1 MWRDNPTNTIRFSL
15 CPNLCYVTKRIC
27 ELLNKSIKSNLIS
40 ALYNNFISKAMMLT
54 EIEIGWIPLQLDKIQ
69 VHHQ

>member
-40 ALYNNFISKAMMLT
+40 ALYNKFIFKSNDANRNRNRMDT
-54 EIEIGWIPLQLDKIQ
+54 SAVG
-69 VHHQ
+69 